1 MNNEFNSNINEILG
15 HSTSNQALKQNT
27 FNKLDIIS
35 EIPFIKNLNNVM
47 RNELA
52 QILKEKSYKL
62 NEYLIKQNDP
72 INDIFII
79 LKGKFILSLNH
90 QIEFSIEHDID
101 TFINYQNITKE
112 PFNVDRKYE
121 LTGKINNKNEINL
134 IIYNIR
140 SFFGDIE
147 LLAKKNK
154 SLFNIKCIEADS
166 IIGIINRKN
175 FSNIIDKVMLEFRQN
190 TEIKLD
196 MIQKRL
202 EDILIQNNNF
212 IYSKMRL
219 SKERIAYQ
227 LSINH
232 NYKLILDK
240 LNRIKKKINENS
252 LNKISNIKIDISN
265 LSEQKNSYQNL
276 NSTKNKP
283 IMNKSKSEIN
293 NCEKKVTNLFMFPT
307 VLKNDTKIIFDNF
320 FDTIYKPKI
329 KKITFNEIKYD
340 YEPVYLYKFKKIKK
354 LKPQKKFEFLYHMKN
369 HLNKQIKTPENL
381 IKNKHRSKFNNLL
394 KLYNHYITNLS
405 QNRTSSKL
413 SGYIYENEPIKN
425 ISFGVLNPELKNKLK
440 NKEETRKKEMKFQ
453 RKKPVNLEIIKFNS
467 SVLDRYNL
475 SKRGRNNKKN
485 EKLNSNSRLLFNSEL
500 SEEIMKNSFNFDPKK
515 IYTNYHKDNIKENY
529 PIKDNNNTNNLNQN
543 KKKKID
549 IKITNLSNNT
559 NIFNKNIKKFS
570 IATPNIYNTTLYKN
584 SKINTKNIFDM
595 LLKNRYQVAKNHIL
609 HSYNIKSTN
618 DFNEADVN
626 KNLFANL
633 NNNIDIKNEGFVKNF
648 FSKNKFI
655 RSNSFRINK

>member
-1 MNNEFNSNINEILG
+1 MNKEFNSNINEILG

-35 EIPFIKNLNNVM
+35 EIPFIKNLNYVM

-90 QIEFSIEHDID
+90 QIEFNIEHDID

-202 EDILIQNNNF
+202 EDILNQKNNF

-405 QNRTSSKL
+405 QDRTSSKL
-413 SGYIYENEPIKN
+413 RGYIYENEPIKN

-515 IYTNYHKDNIKENY
+515 IYTNYHKDSIKENS
-529 PIKDNNNTNNLNQN
+529 PIKDNNNKNNLNQN

-559 NIFNKNIKKFS
+559 NIFNKNIKKF
-570 IATPNIYNTTLYKN
+570 
-584 SKINTKNIFDM
+584 
-595 LLKNRYQVAKNHIL
+595 
-609 HSYNIKSTN
+609 
-618 DFNEADVN
+618 FN
-626 KNLFANL
+626 K
-633 NNNIDIKNEGFVKNF
+633 
-648 FSKNKFI
+648 KNKKIKVLF
-655 RSNSFRINK
+655 FV

>member
-35 EIPFIKNLNNVM
+35 EIPFIKNLNYVM

-90 QIEFSIEHDID
+90 QIEFNIEHDID

-175 FSNIIDKVMLEFRQN
+175 FSNIINKVMLEFRQN

-202 EDILIQNNNF
+202 EDILIQKNNF

-405 QNRTSSKL
+405 QDRTSSKL
-413 SGYIYENEPIKN
+413 RGYIYENEPIKN

-440 NKEETRKKEMKFQ
+440 NKEGTYTKEVKFQ

-515 IYTNYHKDNIKENY
+515 IYTNYHKDNIKENS
-529 PIKDNNNTNNLNQN
+529 PIKDNNNKNNLNQN

-559 NIFNKNIKKFS
+559 NILNKNMKKFS

>member
-1 MNNEFNSNINEILG
+1 MNNEFNSNINEILR

-35 EIPFIKNLNNVM
+35 EIPFIKNLNYVM

-90 QIEFSIEHDID
+90 QIEFNIEHDID

-202 EDILIQNNNF
+202 EDILIQKNNF

-329 KKITFNEIKYD
+329 KKIKFNEIKYD

-405 QNRTSSKL
+405 QERTSSKL

-440 NKEETRKKEMKFQ
+440 NKEETHKKEMKFQ
-453 RKKPVNLEIIKFNS
+453 RRKPVNLEIIKFNS

-475 SKRGRNNKKN
+475 SKRGRNQKKN

-515 IYTNYHKDNIKENY
+515 IYTNYHKDNIKENS

>member
-35 EIPFIKNLNNVM
+35 EIPFIKNLNYVM

-90 QIEFSIEHDID
+90 QIEFNIEHDID

-175 FSNIIDKVMLEFRQN
+175 FSNIINKVMLEFRQN

-202 EDILIQNNNF
+202 EDILIQKNNF

-219 SKERIAYQ
+219 SKERISYQ

-405 QNRTSSKL
+405 QDRTSSKL
-413 SGYIYENEPIKN
+413 RGYIYENEPIKN

-440 NKEETRKKEMKFQ
+440 NKEGTYTKEVKFQ

-515 IYTNYHKDNIKENY
+515 IYTNYHKDNIKENS
-529 PIKDNNNTNNLNQN
+529 PIKDNNNKNNLNQN

-559 NIFNKNIKKFS
+559 NILNKNMKKFS

>member
-1 MNNEFNSNINEILG
+1 MNNEINSNINEILR
-15 HSTSNQALKQNT
+15 HSSSNQALKQNT

-35 EIPFIKNLNNVM
+35 EIPFIKNLNYVM

-52 QILKEKSYKL
+52 QLLKEKSYKL

-79 LKGKFILSLNH
+79 LKGKFIVSLNH
-90 QIEFSIEHDID
+90 QVEFNVDHDID

-121 LTGKINNKNEINL
+121 LTGKINKKNEINL

-190 TEIKLD
+190 TELKLD
-196 MIQKRL
+196 MIQNRL
-202 EDILIQNNNF
+202 EEIINQKNNLF
-212 IYSKMRL
+212 YSKLKL

-265 LSEQKNSYQNL
+265 LSEQRNSYQNL

-293 NCEKKVTNLFMFPT
+293 NCEKKVINLFMFPT

-381 IKNKHRSKFNNLL
+381 ISNKHRSKFNNLL

-405 QNRTSSKL
+405 QDKKSSKL

-425 ISFGVLNPELKNKLK
+425 MTFGVLNPELKNKLK
-440 NKEETRKKEMKFQ
+440 NKEEVHKKELKVQ
-453 RKKPVNLEIIKFNS
+453 RKKPVNLEKIKFNP

-500 SEEIMKNSFNFDPKK
+500 SEEMMKNSFNFDPKK
-515 IYTNYHKDNIKENY
+515 IYTNYHKDNIKENS
-529 PIKDNNNTNNLNQN
+529 PIKDNINKNNSNQN
-543 KKKKID
+543 RKKKID
-549 IKITNLSNNT
+549 INITNLSNNT
-559 NIFNKNIKKFS
+559 NIFNKNIKKLS
-570 IATPNIYNTTLYKN
+570 LATPNLYNTTLYKN
-584 SKINTKNIFDM
+584 STINTKNIFDM
-595 LLKNRYQVAKNHIL
+595 LLKSRYQVAKNHIL

-618 DFNEADVN
+618 NFNDVGNN

-655 RSNSFRINK
+655 KSNSFRIIK

>member
-1 MNNEFNSNINEILG
+1 MNNEINSNINEILR
-15 HSTSNQALKQNT
+15 HSPSNQALKQNT

-35 EIPFIKNLNNVM
+35 EIPFIKNLNYVM

-52 QILKEKSYKL
+52 QLLKEKSYKL

-90 QIEFSIEHDID
+90 QVEFNVDHDID

-121 LTGKINNKNEINL
+121 LTGKINKKNEINL

-190 TEIKLD
+190 TELKLD
-196 MIQKRL
+196 MIQNRL
-202 EDILIQNNNF
+202 EEIINQKNNLF
-212 IYSKMRL
+212 YSKIKL

-265 LSEQKNSYQNL
+265 LSEQRNSYQNL

-293 NCEKKVTNLFMFPT
+293 NCEKKVINLFMFPT

-381 IKNKHRSKFNNLL
+381 ISNKHRSKFNNLL

-405 QNRTSSKL
+405 QDKKSSKL

-425 ISFGVLNPELKNKLK
+425 MTFGVLNPELKNKLK
-440 NKEETRKKEMKFQ
+440 NKEEVHKKELKVQ
-453 RKKPVNLEIIKFNS
+453 RKKPVNLEKIKFNP

-500 SEEIMKNSFNFDPKK
+500 SEEMMKNSFNFDPKK
-515 IYTNYHKDNIKENY
+515 IYTNYHKDNIKENS
-529 PIKDNNNTNNLNQN
+529 PIKDNINKNNSNQN
-543 KKKKID
+543 RKKKID
-549 IKITNLSNNT
+549 INITNLSNNT

-570 IATPNIYNTTLYKN
+570 LATPNLYNTTLYKN
-584 SKINTKNIFDM
+584 STINTKNIFDM
-595 LLKNRYQVAKNHIL
+595 LLKSRYQVAKNHIL

-618 DFNEADVN
+618 NFNDVGNN

-655 RSNSFRINK
+655 KSNSFRIIK

>member
-1 MNNEFNSNINEILG
+1 MNNEINSNINEILR
-15 HSTSNQALKQNT
+15 HSPSNQALKQNT

-35 EIPFIKNLNNVM
+35 EIPFIKNLNYVM

-52 QILKEKSYKL
+52 QLLKEKSYKL

-79 LKGKFILSLNH
+79 LKGKFIVSLNH
-90 QIEFSIEHDID
+90 QVEFNVDHDID

-121 LTGKINNKNEINL
+121 LTGKINKKNEINL

-190 TEIKLD
+190 TELKLD
-196 MIQKRL
+196 MIQNRL
-202 EDILIQNNNF
+202 EEIINQKNNLF
-212 IYSKMRL
+212 YSKIKL

-265 LSEQKNSYQNL
+265 LSEQRNSYQNL

-293 NCEKKVTNLFMFPT
+293 NCEKKVINLFMFPT

-381 IKNKHRSKFNNLL
+381 ISNKHRSKFNNLL

-405 QNRTSSKL
+405 QDKKSSKL

-425 ISFGVLNPELKNKLK
+425 MTFGVLNPELKNKLK
-440 NKEETRKKEMKFQ
+440 NKEEVHKKEMKVQ
-453 RKKPVNLEIIKFNS
+453 RKKPVNLEKIKFNP

-500 SEEIMKNSFNFDPKK
+500 SEEMMKNSFNFDPKK
-515 IYTNYHKDNIKENY
+515 IYTNYHKDNIKENS
-529 PIKDNNNTNNLNQN
+529 PIKDNINKNNINQN
-543 KKKKID
+543 RKKKID
-549 IKITNLSNNT
+549 INIMNLSNNT

-570 IATPNIYNTTLYKN
+570 LATPNLYNTTLYKN
-584 SKINTKNIFDM
+584 STINTKNIFDM
-595 LLKNRYQVAKNHIL
+595 LLKSRYQVAKNHIL

-618 DFNEADVN
+618 NFNDVGNN

-655 RSNSFRINK
+655 KSNSFRIIK

>member
-1 MNNEFNSNINEILG
+1 MNNEINSNINEILR
-15 HSTSNQALKQNT
+15 HSPSNQALKQNT

-35 EIPFIKNLNNVM
+35 EIPFIKNLNYVM

-52 QILKEKSYKL
+52 QLLKEKSYKL

-79 LKGKFILSLNH
+79 LKGKFIVSLNH
-90 QIEFSIEHDID
+90 QVEFNVDHDID

-121 LTGKINNKNEINL
+121 LTGKINKKNEINL

-190 TEIKLD
+190 TELKLD
-196 MIQKRL
+196 MIQNRL
-202 EDILIQNNNF
+202 EEIINQKNNLF
-212 IYSKMRL
+212 YSKIKL

-265 LSEQKNSYQNL
+265 LSEQRNSYQNL

-293 NCEKKVTNLFMFPT
+293 NCEKKVINLFMFPT

-381 IKNKHRSKFNNLL
+381 ISNKHRSKFNNLL

-405 QNRTSSKL
+405 QDKKSSKL

-425 ISFGVLNPELKNKLK
+425 MTFGVLNPELKNKLK
-440 NKEETRKKEMKFQ
+440 NKEEVHKKELKVQ
-453 RKKPVNLEIIKFNS
+453 RKKPVNLEKIKFNP
-467 SVLDRYNL
+467 SVLDKYNL

-500 SEEIMKNSFNFDPKK
+500 SEEMMKNSFNFDPKK
-515 IYTNYHKDNIKENY
+515 IYTNYHKDNIKENS
-529 PIKDNNNTNNLNQN
+529 PIKDNINKNNSNQN
-543 KKKKID
+543 RKKKID
-549 IKITNLSNNT
+549 INITNLSNNT

-570 IATPNIYNTTLYKN
+570 LATPNLYNTTLYKN
-584 SKINTKNIFDM
+584 STINTKNIFDM
-595 LLKNRYQVAKNHIL
+595 LLKSRYQIAKNHIL

-618 DFNEADVN
+618 NFNDVGNN

-655 RSNSFRINK
+655 KSNSFRIIK